1 MKNIIV
7 YVCRKEKTM
16 EEIYKEYS
24 KIVYSYL
31 LSLTCNAEIAEEL
44 MQETFYNAVKN
55 INKFRNESS
64 IKTWLCRIAK
74 NKWIDYLKKS
84 NRSNEIAIDE
94 IEEKFIFVNS
104 FEEEFSEKEN
114 VIDLYKR
121 IHNLDEKTREVIYL
135 RIRADLSFKEIGE
148 IMGET
153 ENWARVTFYRAKVK
167 LKEELDNE

>member
-1 MKNIIV
+1 
-7 YVCRKEKTM
+7 M

-24 KIVYSYL
+24 KIVYNYL
-31 LSLTCNAEIAEEL
+31 LSLTGNSEIAEEL

-55 INKFRNESS
+55 INKFRNEASM
-64 IKTWLCRIAK
+64 KTWLCKIAK

-84 NRSNEIAIDE
+84 NVSSEVSIDE
-94 IEEKFIFVNS
+94 IEEKFILVNS
-104 FEEEFSEKEN
+104 FEEEFSNKEK
-114 VIDLYKR
+114 VIDLYKK
-121 IHNLDEKTREVIYL
+121 IHNFDEKTREVIYL

-167 LKEELDNE
+167 LKEEFDNE